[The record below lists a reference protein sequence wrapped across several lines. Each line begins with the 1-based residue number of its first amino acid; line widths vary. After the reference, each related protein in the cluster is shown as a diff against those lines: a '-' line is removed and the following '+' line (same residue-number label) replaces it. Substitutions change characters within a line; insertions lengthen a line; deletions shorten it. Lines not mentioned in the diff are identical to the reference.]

1 MRFRGLT
8 IFVTGG
14 AGFIGSAVVR
24 HLLDDTDAFVVNID
38 KLTYASN
45 LSSIPQAV
53 GNPRYAFAKVDICD
67 GSALRALFD
76 RYQPHGV
83 DKSSGGEPC

>member
-1 MRFRGLT
+1 
-8 IFVTGG
+8 
-14 AGFIGSAVVR
+14 
-24 HLLDDTDAFVVNID
+24 VVNID

-45 LSSIPQAV
+45 LSSIPQAI
-53 GNPRYAFAKVDICD
+53 GNPRHAFAKVDICD

-83 DKSSGGEPC
+83 INLAADESTMRVPTMSPTHSSWR